1 MIRHARTV
9 RGARRSCA
17 SRHLRGHDMTTEAE
31 PSADAP
37 PGTLIT
43 GFVHAQINVSDLE
56 RSIPFYEML
65 GFEVIS
71 KGTIK
76 DPGIFAA
83 LGLDGGTRMRGAFL
97 RIPGRSTKVT
107 PMLDM
112 IQFVDPPPAG
122 RALPG
127 AQPPRDRPPLLPGR
141 RHRGRRGRLQ
151 SPTASS
157 WSAPSASSSR
167 RATACAAR
175 SSASATPTAPSS
187 STPRSTSTG
196 SSTTPGSASQPQ
208 APLASTSVT
217 SSSSR
222 PSTSVSTW

>member
-1 MIRHARTV
+1 
-9 RGARRSCA
+9 
-17 SRHLRGHDMTTEAE
+17 MTTEAE

-43 GFVHAQINVSDLE
+43 GFVHAQINVSDIE

-76 DPGIFAA
+76 DPQIFAA

-122 RALPG
+122 PPYPALNHLGINRLCFQVDDIEAAEARLVAHGVELVGPVG
-127 AQPPRDRPPLLPGR
+127 ELVTKDNGLRSKVLCFRDPDGTVLEYAQVDVDR
-141 RHRGRRGRLQ
+141 
-151 SPTASS
+151 
-157 WSAPSASSSR
+157 
-167 RATACAAR
+167 
-175 SSASATPTAPSS
+175 
-187 STPRSTSTG
+187 
-196 SSTTPGSASQPQ
+196 
-208 APLASTSVT
+208 
-217 SSSSR
+217 
-222 PSTSVSTW
+222 

>member
-1 MIRHARTV
+1 
-9 RGARRSCA
+9 
-17 SRHLRGHDMTTEAE
+17 MTTEAE
-31 PSADAP
+31 SSADAP

-43 GFVHAQINVSDLE
+43 GFVHAQINVSDIE

-76 DPGIFAA
+76 DPQIFAA
-83 LGLDGGTRMRGAFL
+83 LGLEGGTRMRGAFL

-122 RALPG
+122 PPYPALNHLG
-127 AQPPRDRPPLLPGR
+127 INRLCFQVDDIEA
-141 RHRGRRGRLQ
+141 RRGAAA

-157 WSAPSASSSR
+157 SSVPSANWSR
-167 RATACAAR
+167 RTTVCAAR
-175 SSASATPTAPSS
+175 SCASATPTGPSS

-196 SSTTPGSASQPQ
+196 SSTTPGSAPGSPGPAGDGGTAQPQ
-208 APLASTSVT
+208 APLVSTSVT